1 MIASHSN
8 GFNALCASFIV
19 TPFAT
24 LLKGLQMT
32 TLLRIDSSSRHD
44 GSWSRR
50 FGDDLARHLAP
61 TRIVTRDLAATPV
74 PHLSEAT
81 IGAFFADPATL
92 DAAAREATAL
102 SDALL
107 AEIAAA
113 DDILITV
120 PMYNFGIP
128 SALKAWIDQIV
139 RIGRSFSFDGQTFG
153 GLIHGK
159 RAFVVVAYGAA
170 GYAGDFRPADF
181 VAPYLT
187 FVLNFIGIA
196 DVTVIPVE
204 GINMGQAEAAEA
216 AARIAIA
223 AIPAR
228 AAAEARQ

>member
-1 MIASHSN
+1 
-8 GFNALCASFIV
+8 
-19 TPFAT
+19 
-24 LLKGLQMT
+24 MT

-50 FGDDLARHLAP
+50 LGDDLARQLAP
-61 TRIVTRDLAATPV
+61 TQTIQRDLAVMPV
-74 PHLSEAT
+74 AHVSAET

-92 DAAAREATAL
+92 TPDQQQATAL

-120 PMYNFGIP
+120 PMYNFGVP

-139 RIGRSFSFDGQTFG
+139 RIGRTFRFDGQGFG
-153 GLIHGK
+153 GLITGK
-159 RAFVVVAYGAA
+159 RAFVVIAYGAA

-187 FVLNFIGIA
+187 FVLNFIGIS
-196 DVTVIPVE
+196 DVTVIAVE
-204 GINMGQAEAAEA
+204 GINTGQGETA
-216 AARIAIA
+216 AAAAGAAIA

-228 AAAEARQ
+228 RAA